1 MLFITTT
8 YTGLGGF
15 RRSSGTGL
23 EQREPGH
30 ARKGENIM
38 SETLHEAAKAYIE
51 HLRTQGKTERTLYT
65 YGKDFEQIESFF
77 GAERK
82 LTSILVPHVG
92 KFFKSDALLKLSSG
106 KERAKPTVEKTKRV
120 LRMFLIWAKETG
132 RIEKPPLP
140 KGTPMGR
147 SVKKG
152 DKKNDEHSQQ
162 SASTPA
168 RA

>member
-1 MLFITTT
+1 MME
-8 YTGLGGF
+8 
-15 RRSSGTGL
+15 S
-23 EQREPGH
+23 
-30 ARKGENIM
+30 
-38 SETLHEAAKAYIE
+38 TLHEAAKAYIE

-65 YGKDFEQIESFF
+65 YGKDFEQIEAFF

-92 KFFKSDALLKLSSG
+92 KFFKSDVLLKLQNG
-106 KERAKPTVEKTKRV
+106 KERAKPTVDKTKRV

-132 RIEKPPLP
+132 LIDKLPLP

-162 SASTPA
+162 SAPTSA
-168 RA
+168 QV